1 MSGTN
6 STPAPSR
13 SLNVL
18 IVDDSGMMRTM
29 IKRAAVATG
38 LPIANLFEAGNGE
51 QALAVLEREHV
62 DALFTD
68 LNMPVMNGLDFVE
81 AARGLREGRGVPI
94 VLLTTETAPELMA
107 RARFVKAT
115 GWLQK
120 PLDGPR
126 LLGLIAEM
134 CD

>member
-1 MSGTN
+1 MSRIL
-6 STPAPSR
+6 A
-13 SLNVL
+13 
-18 IVDDSGMMRTM
+18 IEDSPTLLGLLAKCLQGGGHEVVT
-29 IKRAAVATG
+29 AT
-38 LPIANLFEAGNGE
+38 NGE
-51 QALAVLEREHV
+51 EGLAQLTRHRPEMVV
-62 DALFTD
+62 TD

-94 VLLTTETAPELMA
+94 VLLMTETAPELMA

>member
-1 MSGTN
+1 MSRIL
-6 STPAPSR
+6 A
-13 SLNVL
+13 
-18 IVDDSGMMRTM
+18 IEDSPTLLGLLAKCLQGGGHEVVT
-29 IKRAAVATG
+29 AT
-38 LPIANLFEAGNGE
+38 NGE
-51 QALAVLEREHV
+51 EGLAQLRQHRPEMVV
-62 DALFTD
+62 TD
-68 LNMPVMNGLDFVE
+68 LNMPVMSGLDFVE
-81 AARGLREGRGVPI
+81 AARGLPEGRGVPI

-126 LLGLIAEM
+126 LLGLIADM

>member
-1 MSGTN
+1 MSKTIL
-6 STPAPSR
+6 T
-13 SLNVL
+13 
-18 IVDDSGMMRTM
+18 VDDSISVRQLVKLTLGG
-29 IKRAAVATG
+29 AGYQVV
-38 LPIANLFEAGNGE
+38 EAGNGAE
-51 QALAVLEREHV
+51 GLVRAKASPV
-62 DALFTD
+62 DMVVTD

-107 RARFVKAT
+107 RARFVEAT

>member
-1 MSGTN
+1 M
-6 STPAPSR
+6 
-13 SLNVL
+13 V
-18 IVDDSGMMRTM
+18 V
-29 IKRAAVATG
+29 
-38 LPIANLFEAGNGE
+38 
-51 QALAVLEREHV
+51 
-62 DALFTD
+62 TD

>member
-1 MSGTN
+1 
-6 STPAPSR
+6 
-13 SLNVL
+13 
-18 IVDDSGMMRTM
+18 
-29 IKRAAVATG
+29 
-38 LPIANLFEAGNGE
+38 
-51 QALAVLEREHV
+51 
-62 DALFTD
+62 
-68 LNMPVMNGLDFVE
+68 MPVMSGLDFIE
-81 AARGLREGRGVPI
+81 AARGLPEGRGADPAADDR
-94 VLLTTETAPELMA
+94 TAPELMA